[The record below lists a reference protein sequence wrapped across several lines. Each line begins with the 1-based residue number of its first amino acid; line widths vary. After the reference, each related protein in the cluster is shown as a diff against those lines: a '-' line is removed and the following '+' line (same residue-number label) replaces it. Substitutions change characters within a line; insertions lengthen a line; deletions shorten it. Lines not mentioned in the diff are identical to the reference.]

1 LHFENMCGLEI
12 DIGHVWNTGTQ
23 NKGMEKNAGME

>member
-1 LHFENMCGLEI
+1 MYRLKI

-23 NKGMEKNAGME
+23 NKGMEKNAEME